1 MKCFSSPGGCHIAG
15 KVGYG
20 LLACSIMLLVGATV
34 QAQSTEATSSPV
46 EKDLKAFFGAFEAAF
61 NQHDAKAVANAWQED
76 AVHRQTALADSLK
89 GRAAI
94 LAAYEALFQ
103 ADPQAKLA
111 VTLNSLREVAPN
123 VVSVKCSTQVLHSD
137 KSVSFSRLSALLTKH
152 GNQWL
157 ISEVEE
163 ADVPAAAANA
173 PSPLHQLDWLVGTW
187 VDGNEKSTVSNQVG
201 YIQGGSFLTRHYQ
214 INSPQGFSQS
224 GMQIIGWDSEHNVI
238 RCWQFDGDGSFGEGT
253 FEQTSPTTWR
263 CPMVVKLVDGRRASY
278 SQVIERV
285 SNNELKLS
293 LVNMEVDGQALP
305 GTGPDKLTRYGN

>member
-1 MKCFSSPGGCHIAG
+1 MKSMSSPSGCHNAG
-15 KVGYG
+15 KIGYG
-20 LLACSIMLLVGATV
+20 LLACSIVLVVGATV
-34 QAQSTEATSSPV
+34 RAQSAEPASNPV
-46 EKDLKAFFGAFEAAF
+46 EKELQEFFGAFETAF
-61 NQHDAKAVANAWQED
+61 NQHDAKAVANVWQEN
-76 AVHRQTALADSLK
+76 AVHRQTSLADGLK

-111 VTLNSLREVAPN
+111 VTVNSIREVAPN
-123 VVSVKCSTQVLHSD
+123 VVSAKCSTQVLHGD
-137 KSVSFSRLSALLTKH
+137 KSVSFSRLSALLSKQ

-163 ADVPAAAANA
+163 TDVPAAAGVA
-173 PSPLHQLDWLVGTW
+173 PNPLHQLDWLVGTW

-201 YIQGGSFLTRHYQ
+201 YIQGGSFLTRQYQ
-214 INSPQGFSQS
+214 ISSPQGFSQT
-224 GMQIIGWDSEHNVI
+224 GMQIIGWDNEHNVI

-253 FEQTSPTTWR
+253 FEQSSPTTWR

-285 SNNELKLS
+285 SDNELKLS

-305 GTGPDKLTRYGN
+305 GSGPDKLTRYGK